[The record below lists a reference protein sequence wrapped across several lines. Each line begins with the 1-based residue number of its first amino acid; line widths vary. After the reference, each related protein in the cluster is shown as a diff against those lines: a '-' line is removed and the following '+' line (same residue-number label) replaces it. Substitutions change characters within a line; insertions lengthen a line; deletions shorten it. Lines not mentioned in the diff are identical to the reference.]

1 TQQQQHSNSNTKQ
14 QQQQNVHAASSSLRQ
29 DRSSPPSR
37 PALELSLF
45 RSSGQSSVLAMFSGH
60 NTL

>member
-1 TQQQQHSNSNTKQ
+1 LGAYRRASRITHD
-14 QQQQNVHAASSSLRQ
+14 VHAASSSLRQ